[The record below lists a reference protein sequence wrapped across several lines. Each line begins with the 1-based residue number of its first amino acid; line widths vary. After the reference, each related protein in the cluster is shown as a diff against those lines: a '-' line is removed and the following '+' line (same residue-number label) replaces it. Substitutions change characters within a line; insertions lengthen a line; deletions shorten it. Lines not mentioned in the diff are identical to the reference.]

1 MSLFEQIDA
10 LLKRLSEIEHQ
21 NCVLSEMNAKLQ
33 GSILAK
39 DVEIEALKKELE
51 EWKRNYQ

>member
-10 LLKRLSEIEHQ
+10 LLKRVSEIEHQ
-21 NCVLSEMNAKLQ
+21 NYVLSEMNAKLQ

-39 DVEIEALKKELE
+39 DVEIAALKKELE